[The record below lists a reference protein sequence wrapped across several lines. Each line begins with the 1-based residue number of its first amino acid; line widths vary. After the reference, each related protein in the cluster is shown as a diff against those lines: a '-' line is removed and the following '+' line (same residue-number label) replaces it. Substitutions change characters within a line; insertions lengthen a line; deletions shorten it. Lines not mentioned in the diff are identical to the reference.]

1 MKYKKSFGEILF
13 EVSNY
18 LFLTLVLCV
27 VILPFVYMFSQS
39 ISNYEKVGLMQVL
52 LIPKGPHLEAY
63 KTVFTDPQ
71 IGSAFYNSVLYTVT
85 GTVLALIFQG
95 LGAFALSRDT
105 FKARKFFTIMFI
117 FTMYFSGGMIPAYLN
132 MSNLGLLDTMWSII
146 LPMTVGMYNIILMRT
161 NFCSIPSALIESA
174 YIDGANEWY
183 IFFKIVVPLSKA
195 IFATIAV
202 FVAVGIWNNYFTPLL
217 YLQSRDKE
225 PLTILLKRILIS
237 GESLGSS
244 VSAAQMAGGEA
255 SVSQGMDPAYQGALE
270 AVKMATVFVTVGPI
284 LIVYPFAQKYF
295 VTGVMV
301 GSVKG

>member
-1 MKYKKSFGEILF
+1 MKYKKSIGEILF

-18 LFLTLVLCV
+18 AFLTLVLCV
-27 VILPFVYMFSQS
+27 VILPFVYMFAQS
-39 ISNYEKVGLMQVL
+39 ISDYEQVGLMKVL
-52 LIPKGPHLEAY
+52 IIPKGIHFGAY
-63 KTVFTDPQ
+63 KNVFTDPQ
-71 IGSAFYNSVLYTVT
+71 IGTAFRNSVVYTAV
-85 GTVLALIFQG
+85 GTVLSLIFQG

-117 FTMYFSGGMIPAYLN
+117 ITMYFSGGMIPAYLN
-132 MSNLGLLDTMWSII
+132 MSNLKLLDTMWSII
-146 LPMTVGMYNIILMRT
+146 LPSTVGMYNIILMRT
-161 NFCSIPSALIESA
+161 NFRSIPSALIESA

-217 YLQSRDKE
+217 YLQSRNKE

-237 GESLGSS
+237 GEALGSA
-244 VSAAQMAGGEA
+244 VGAAQMAGGEMTISSA
-255 SVSQGMDPAYQGALE
+255 GDPAYQGSLTAI
-270 AVKMATVFVTVGPI
+270 KMATVFVTVGPI